1 MACLVQWG
9 EDVQLLSI
17 ASNRNESVPMVEEAS
32 RARRLPAVLLDPE
45 HRVADLYEAV
55 TTPHAFV
62 VDRDGLLRY
71 RGAIDDV
78 TFRQRKA
85 TRFYLE
91 EAVEA
96 LLDGRVPGLQETP
109 SYGCTIVREI

>member
-9 EDVQLLSI
+9 GDVVLLSV
-17 ASNRNESVPMVEEAS
+17 AANRSESVRDVEKVG
-32 RARRLPAVLLDPE
+32 RTRRLPTVLIDAE
-45 HRVADLYEAV
+45 HSVADLYEAV

-62 VDRDGLLRY
+62 IDREGILRY
-71 RGAIDDV
+71 RGAVDDV

-96 LLDGRVPGLQETP
+96 LLEDRLPELTETP
-109 SYGCTIVREI
+109 PYGCTIVREI

>member
-1 MACLVQWG
+1 M
-9 EDVQLLSI
+9 LSI
-17 ASNRNESVPMVEEAS
+17 ASNRSESVWEVEDVAKT
-32 RARRLPAVLLDPE
+32 RRLPTVLIDAQ
-45 HRVADLYEAV
+45 HFVADLYEAV

-62 VDRDGLLRY
+62 VDRQGILRY
-71 RGAIDDV
+71 RGAVDDV

-96 LLDGRVPGLQETP
+96 LLEDRLPELTETP
-109 SYGCTIVREI
+109 PYGCTIVREI